1 MSETANSV
9 TFWQCTKGVKLD
21 FFSPKALTFYKT
33 INAVYNNKEYY
44 ANIQL
49 DDTISGTKFNFKDG
63 TLWKK
68 MDENILSEL
77 QEFNTS
83 LSLSYPTIDP
93 YSIEQNIENS
103 LKKLINDYRNKHKLS
118 FSFD

>member
-1 MSETANSV
+1 MSETSNSV

-33 INAVYNNKEYY
+33 VNAVYNNKEYY

-49 DDTISGTKFNFKDG
+49 DDSISGTKFNFKDG

-77 QEFNTS
+77 Q
-83 LSLSYPTIDP
+83 
-93 YSIEQNIENS
+93 
-103 LKKLINDYRNKHKLS
+103 
-118 FSFD
+118 